1 MDSNEVGKVE
11 EAFQEWLWQI
21 EGFHLYGERFLDE
34 VQHGLE
40 PARAIAWLRAAFEAG
55 LTLARSDE
63 SKVARRTGTDEQ
75 R

>member
-63 SKVARRTGTDEQ
+63 PEVARRTGTDEQ